1 MKTAIQGQHGAVPTA
16 SRTLIRTLSSIPDFQ
31 YFVRLSPNP
40 DPSRVLVLVH
50 GISRQPSFMLRCLA
64 DRADELDY
72 TLMAPVFNH
81 RSYSDYQ
88 RLGRDG
94 RGQRADLAFRAML
107 MDAGVC
113 LGLEGPV
120 HLMGFS
126 GGAQFAHRFVYAHPG
141 VVRSLTLAAAGW
153 YTAPDRRVQFPY
165 GTAPNSRLPD
175 LNFDIDSLLRTPS
188 LTLVGERDTVRDAAV
203 RRSPRLDKR
212 QGRNRLTRARWFHRR
227 LEKLAAAEGYGRLH
241 RFHELPRTAH
251 DFGEAV
257 MRGGLA
263 DQLFAFC
270 EENAA

>member
-1 MKTAIQGQHGAVPTA
+1 MKTAIQGQQSTVPTA

-31 YFVRLSPNP
+31 YFVRPSPNP
-40 DPSRVLVLVH
+40 DPDRVLVLVH

-72 TLMAPVFNH
+72 TLIAPVFNH

-94 RGQRADLAFRAML
+94 RGERADLAFRTML
-107 MDAGVC
+107 MDAAVC
-113 LGLEGPV
+113 LGLQGAV

-153 YTAPDRRVQFPY
+153 YTAPDGRVRFPY
-165 GTAPNSRLPD
+165 GTAPNRRLPD
-175 LNFDIDSLLRTPS
+175 LNFDIHNLLQTPS
-188 LTLVGERDTVRDAAV
+188 LTIVGERDTVRDSTV

-212 QGRNRLTRARWFHRR
+212 QGPNRLARARWFHRR
-227 LEKLAAAEGYGRLH
+227 LKKLAAAEGYGRRH
-241 RFHELPRTAH
+241 RFCELPRTAH

-257 MRGGLA
+257 MRGGLV
-263 DQLFAFC
+263 DLLFDFC
-270 EENAA
+270 EENVA